1 MPKFSPWEGHRSYS
15 PRGSISVR
23 TSQSLQHNPL
33 AQQNNSRCTT
43 TRNCSSSNSWSRQ
56 SEDKYKKVCLQG
68 QESLSRTKSPF
79 ASHAS
84 SHLQL
89 SSNMDAELPV
99 ILAAQNL
106 TINPSPSSR
115 VQGHPCT
122 VYCPL
127 PRIAVAATYTVPSRH
142 RAWQF
147 LATSATCP
155 PKLRW
160 LAMCHTDLK
169 RSAVGIL
176 AKFSVLLTQ
185 SKVVCSCS

>member
-1 MPKFSPWEGHRSYS
+1 MPKFSLWEGHRNYS

-43 TRNCSSSNSWSRQ
+43 IRNCSSSNSWSRQ
-56 SEDKYKKVCLQG
+56 SEDKYNKVCLQG

-79 ASHAS
+79 VSHAS

-115 VQGHPCT
+115 IQGYKDTLVQCIAPCHAELWQPHIL
-122 VYCPL
+122 CQ
-127 PRIAVAATYTVPSRH
+127 AGTVPGSFWPH
-142 RAWQF
+142 QSLVHLNSGGWPG
-147 LATSATCP
+147 ATLT
-155 PKLRW
+155 LNE
-160 LAMCHTDLK
+160 
-169 RSAVGIL
+169 
-176 AKFSVLLTQ
+176 VL
-185 SKVVCSCS
+185 